1 MRSVDRARSLVRPLW
16 RAVAI
21 GAVASLAAL
30 AVTALRGGGE
40 AVPELAARP
49 GGTKFQVI
57 VQNVPDPS
65 VTGIARL
72 KAALGIT
79 FAQEGVW
86 PPAVGD
92 IPAVNSTADPPIA
105 TPRAQ

>member
-1 MRSVDRARSLVRPLW
+1 MRSVDRARSLFRPLW
-16 RAVAI
+16 RVVAI

-30 AVTALRGGGE
+30 AVTALRAGGE
-40 AVPELAARP
+40 AAPEVAARP

-57 VQNVPDPS
+57 VQNAPEPS

-79 FAQEGVW
+79 FAREGVW